1 MKISID
7 IRSLQ
12 ANRKTGVWVY
22 TQNLIEAISRIDKNN
37 IYYLIGSGI
46 RVKKEDII
54 INIIGPNFQ
63 KIILR
68 IPDRE
73 FMYKDIL
80 WNNFILPTSCL
91 KRKIDIFHQ
100 PAGHSL
106 PRYGKFK
113 KIITIHDL
121 RTLHIKDFLPQDI
134 DGMKTACKIAD
145 AIIAISEFTKKDILQ
160 HLGAEE
166 KKVHTIYNGIST
178 WIKQIK
184 DEVLLGRYREK
195 YSLDKPFIF
204 CLGMVPRKNIPRLL
218 DAFAKSKCIKDILLV
233 LAGSSGG
240 HLPQYKQKVKE
251 LGIAN
256 YVRMY
261 ENVPEEDLSYFY
273 SDAIGFIFP
282 SLLEGFGLPLLE
294 AQKCGCP
301 VACSN
306 TSALPEVVGNSAL
319 LFDPYSI
326 NEISSAID
334 KIAYDARLRESLT
347 KKGYENLNRFSWDK
361 SAKQMVRIY
370 ESL

>member
-22 TQNLIEAISRIDKNN
+22 TQNLVEAISRIDKNN
-37 IYYLIGSGI
+37 MYYLIGSGI
-46 RVKKEDII
+46 RVKREDII
-54 INIIGPNFQ
+54 IDVGVNFR

-80 WNNFILPTSCL
+80 WNKVVLPISCL
-91 KRKIDIFHQ
+91 KQKIDIFHQ
-100 PAGHSL
+100 PVGHSL
-106 PRYGKFK
+106 PMCGRFK

-134 DGMKTACKIAD
+134 DAMKRACKIAD

-160 HLGAEE
+160 HLDAEE
-166 KKVHTIYNGIST
+166 NKVHTIYNGIST
-178 WIKQIK
+178 KIKKIK
-184 DEVLLGRYREK
+184 DEVLLEHYRKK
-195 YSLDKPFIF
+195 YSLNKPFIF

-218 DAFAKSKCIKDILLV
+218 DAFAKSKYVKDVLLV

-251 LGIAN
+251 LRIED

-261 ENVPEEDLSYFY
+261 ENVPEKDLSYFY
-273 SDAIGFIFP
+273 SDAVGFIFP
-282 SLLEGFGLPLLE
+282 SLVEGFGLPLLE
-294 AQKCGCP
+294 AQKCGAP
-301 VACSN
+301 VACSH
-306 TSALPEVVGNSAL
+306 TSALPEVVGDSAL

-334 KIAYDARLRESLT
+334 KIVSNARLRESLT
-347 KKGYENLNRFSWDK
+347 KKGYENLNRFNWDK
-361 SAKQMVRIY
+361 SAKQLVKIY
-370 ESL
+370 EGL